1 MLHEVPYILVRH
13 FTLYNKPKARVIV
26 GAVVSVVLFAAACT
40 SFSTEAPLEETDG
53 GSPEASPAEGGAS
66 SGDAGGGGSDADAAL
81 PDGEVLPIV
90 GTSCG
95 SVTCLLGEGCCLG
108 SSSTGCTKRSAC
120 KGSFVTCTA
129 AADCGGS
136 RACCFDGTRATC
148 AFACP
153 AGLRSVCANVG
164 ECAGGS
170 CDPLSC
176 SAMGGAT
183 TEPFRVC
190 SGAASS
196 TVTRDGLTCTLP

>member
-108 SSSTGCTKRSAC
+108 SSSTGCTKRS
-120 KGSFVTCTA
+120 
-129 AADCGGS
+129 
-136 RACCFDGTRATC
+136 
-148 AFACP
+148 
-153 AGLRSVCANVG
+153 SVCANVG